1 MAIRKFAQV
10 RYHEPPQTAS
20 YLFVGNDELA
30 HQQIH
35 LEKNM
40 VNAASIT
47 ARGTAALDLERMG
60 IWFTELPS

>member
-1 MAIRKFAQV
+1 MNRPRQRLTF
-10 RYHEPPQTAS
+10 
-20 YLFVGNDELA
+20 FVGNDELA

-60 IWFTELPS
+60 IWFTELQRSKAAK